1 MRAKVKIFGNE
12 NNCITNIYY
21 KFVMQL
27 KKGIRRLEKVGSVKW
42 YIITLII
49 CCLCELCPQKTY
61 EQTEAVFAKNEIFP
75 RIKKQSIKS
84 LQTRQKS
91 SPTSL
96 SQFLD
101 IRISHLPAS
110 GSQSSDIR
118 VSGSFSNCF
127 PQKGLI
133 M

>member
-1 MRAKVKIFGNE
+1 MDYASIF
-12 NNCITNIYY
+12 
-21 KFVMQL
+21 
-27 KKGIRRLEKVGSVKW
+27 KGINIQCYKMELGTFTE
-42 YIITLII
+42 YPYLII

-61 EQTEAVFAKNEIFP
+61 EQTEAVFVKNEIFP
-75 RIKKQSIKS
+75 RIEKQSIKS

-118 VSGSFSNCF
+118 VSGNFSNCF
-127 PQKGLI
+127 PKKA
-133 M
+133 